1 MPPDSRG
8 AQGGTRVSVA
18 ENCVAMLQADRIADY
33 LKRLTPQA
41 RSNLLNELER
51 LQLCG
56 VEVPGSAALLETL
69 RAEFRKDGQ
78 AHNRMGNP
86 SRYFFAPLEPYLMD
100 GDPDH
105 PNPGRISRGSLSPIW
120 DWISRDLLP
129 TMARDYADQMKS
141 LIASDKTREAQKA
154 AGTFQ
159 TKVVKSLENT
169 FASTDATAQARA
181 KLATYTAA
189 RAVFADLGKVVVVL
203 RAREALAK
211 FAGELPEKISTL
223 DDGRVVKLMALLDGF
238 VKTGGQD
245 AVPFALTLVANRLK
259 TSWQL
264 VRFATKAAASKA
276 AGDVAATPYA
286 IAVTMVLDR
295 IEDQKLALRFALKNE
310 RVLVAKEL
318 LTWLYDTEYAL
329 QVRIDN
335 LDQSEWGARLHR
347 LMEEIAALVEAEV
360 SRFPDNVGHILGSR
374 SLRSHQ
380 SLSGR
385 LTYLAWKGRDA
396 VHEGAA
402 FVKGL
407 IGQS

>member
-1 MPPDSRG
+1 
-8 AQGGTRVSVA
+8 
-18 ENCVAMLQADRIADY
+18 MLQADRIADY

-69 RAEFRKDGQ
+69 RAEFRRDGQ

-86 SRYFFAPLEPYLMD
+86 SRYFFAPLEPFLMD

-129 TMARDYADQMKS
+129 TMARDYGEQMRS
-141 LIASDKTREAQKA
+141 LIASDKKREAQQA
-154 AGTFQ
+154 ASTFQ

-181 KLATYTAA
+181 KLATYTAS
-189 RAVFADLGKVVVVL
+189 RAVFGDLKKTVTVL
-203 RAREALAK
+203 RTREALAK
-211 FAGELPEKISTL
+211 LAGALPEKISNF
-223 DDGRVVKLMALLDGF
+223 DDGKVASVAEVLDGF
-238 VKTGGQD
+238 VKAGKDAGKE
-245 AVPFALTLVANRLK
+245 AVPFALTLVASRLK
-259 TSWQL
+259 TFWQL
-264 VRFATKAAASKA
+264 TRLATKAAASKA
-276 AGDVAATPYA
+276 AQDVAATPYA

-295 IEDQKLALRFALKNE
+295 IDDAKLALRVALKNE

-318 LTWLYDTEYAL
+318 LTRLYDTEYAL

-335 LDQSEWGARLHR
+335 LEQSEWGVRLHG

-360 SRFPDNVGHILGSR
+360 RRFPDNVGHVLGSR

-402 FVKGL
+402 FFKGL

>member
-1 MPPDSRG
+1 M
-8 AQGGTRVSVA
+8 
-18 ENCVAMLQADRIADY
+18 QADRIAEY

-56 VEVPGSAALLETL
+56 VDVPGSGALIETL

-78 AHNRMGNP
+78 PQNRMGNP
-86 SRYFFAPLEPYLMD
+86 QRYFFAPLEPFLMD

-129 TMARDYADQMKS
+129 TMARDYAEQMRS
-141 LIASDKTREAQKA
+141 LIASDKKREAQQA
-154 AGTFQ
+154 ASTFQ

-169 FASTDATAQARA
+169 FASQDATAQARA
-181 KLATYTAA
+181 KLATYTAS
-189 RAVFADLGKVVVVL
+189 RAVFGDLGKMASAL

-211 FAGELPEKISTL
+211 LAGALPEKISNF
-223 DDGRVVKLMALLDGF
+223 DDGKVAAVAELLDAF
-238 VKTGGQD
+238 VKAGKATSKE
-245 AVPFALTLVANRLK
+245 AVPFALTLVASRLK

-264 VRFATKAAASKA
+264 VRLATKGAASKA
-276 AGDVAATPYA
+276 ASDVAATPYA
-286 IAVTMVLDR
+286 IAVTMVLDL

-318 LTWLYDTEYAL
+318 LTRIYDTEYAL

-335 LDQSEWGARLHR
+335 LEQSEWGLRLR
-347 LMEEIAALVEAEV
+347 ALMEAIAALVEAEV
-360 SRFPDNVGHILGSR
+360 SRFPDNVGHVLGSR
-374 SLRSHQ
+374 NLRSHQ

-402 FVKGL
+402 FFKGLIGKGL